1 MKGWKAWVKRKPLAG
16 QPAFLVDLSPT
27 LNFMSLLPVLPPPAS
42 PCFPLPGTFVFT
54 WPTSQGTRSYLWLFG
69 LAADYA
75 APVRL
80 FHSSFSPAPN
90 LNCSVISCH
99 PPSTTSH
106 IPYHIPNN
114 VRFHCR
120 IQRQWKIAAGFF
132 FATNTKNQGRNW
144 ILDKKS
150 YNSKFQLY
158 LALESWTYLFELTKK
173 KQTFKSF

>member
-1 MKGWKAWVKRKPLAG
+1 MMPFWSFHDSCRLTLPLGLKQAGNRNLQTQLLLEIKGWKAWVEREPFAG

-27 LNFMSLLPVLPPPAS
+27 LNFVSLLPVLPPPAS
-42 PCFPLPGTFVFT
+42 PCCPLPGTFVFT
-54 WPTSQGTRSYLWLFG
+54 WPTSQGTRSYLWLLG

-80 FHSSFSPAPN
+80 FHSNFSPAPK

-120 IQRQWKIAAGFF
+120 IQRYERLWPASFS
-132 FATNTKNQGRNW
+132 
-144 ILDKKS
+144 L
-150 YNSKFQLY
+150 
-158 LALESWTYLFELTKK
+158 
-173 KQTFKSF
+173 QTHRISGEIEF